1 MPCGGRGKRRAWRG
15 SLIGEQ
21 TGTTGVKPPGEID
34 RIRVAE
40 GISVTAPLD
49 PYLSLKALASYSGLS
64 VRKLREALTDSSHP
78 LPCYRVGGKIVT
90 RRSEFD
96 AWMKRFRQVGQPE
109 LDTLVDEIVADVSGS
124 TKKSRPSPSFS

>member
-1 MPCGGRGKRRAWRG
+1 LKGW
-15 SLIGEQ
+15 E
-21 TGTTGVKPPGEID
+21 GTQGVKPPGELAK
-34 RIRVAE
+34 IRVVE
-40 GISVTAPLD
+40 GVAVTLPLD

-64 VRKLREALTDSSHP
+64 VRKLREALTDPLHP
-78 LPCYRVGGKIVT
+78 LPCYRVGGRIVT

-96 AWMKRFRQVGQPE
+96 AWMTRFRQVGRPE